1 MSSKEKQKA
10 HVNIELKDLIPIFFE
25 NTWEDVRSLQ
35 DAMEKEDYREIK
47 RLGHSIKGASAGYG
61 FRDLSRKGLVI
72 ENAAANFEDMVEISR
87 LVQDLV
93 SYIENVD
100 VVYVSY
106 DSP

>member
-1 MSSKEKQKA
+1 MNPKEKEKA
-10 HVNIELKDLIPIFFE
+10 HINIELKDLIPIFFE

-35 DAMEKEDYREIK
+35 DAIEKEDYREIK

-61 FRDLSRKGLVI
+61 FKDLSRKGLSI
-72 ENAAANFEDMVEISR
+72 ENAAANFETMTDISG

-93 SYIENVD
+93 SYIENVE

-106 DSP
+106 DRP